1 MKDLFYISGFVLF
14 KIITCT
20 IILSVL
26 LVVLVISLMGG
37 YR

>member
-14 KIITCT
+14 KIVTCT

-26 LVVLVISLMGG
+26 LVVLVVSLIGD